1 MQAKKTLGLSL
12 LVTTSFLL
20 NPVLSLEE
28 ALADAHQMD
37 SMVDQTSDASVKDE
51 SLSSEA
57 GSEMSSDQ
65 EGISTS
71 SAQDNKIPTDPEALK
86 KAIKDYGDKITVK
99 GHQMNVLELGKEH
112 KGKSKTLVFMPGL
125 GEASQPMTHKN
136 LLDRLAKKYHI
147 LVVEPFG
154 YGLSDVSH
162 EDRTVEN
169 IVDELHQALEQMKV
183 DSYVLV
189 AHSLS
194 GIYAMKYAQS
204 YPKEVEALVGMDTS
218 TPMMNGYMDIQHEEA
233 PVDDSGQATDLPEIP
248 DVPEEVNQQY
258 KMLAQLNLNNADVAD
273 ESQRSNQVLI
283 DAKDDKLPAGI
294 PALYLLAQDSY
305 EDMEM
310 RREYFDQITEDWTDQ
325 HKSLSENPETV
336 ECHVLEGDHLL
347 YMTQYQEMS
356 DLIDKFLSQLK

>member
-258 KMLAQLNLNNADVAD
+258 K
-273 ESQRSNQVLI
+273 I
-283 DAKDDKLPAGI
+283 
-294 PALYLLAQDSY
+294 
-305 EDMEM
+305 
-310 RREYFDQITEDWTDQ
+310 
-325 HKSLSENPETV
+325 
-336 ECHVLEGDHLL
+336 CLL
-347 YMTQYQEMS
+347 YTS
-356 DLIDKFLSQLK
+356 PSPRDS

>member
-1 MQAKKTLGLSL
+1 M
-12 LVTTSFLL
+12 
-20 NPVLSLEE
+20 
-28 ALADAHQMD
+28 
-37 SMVDQTSDASVKDE
+37 
-51 SLSSEA
+51 
-57 GSEMSSDQ
+57 
-65 EGISTS
+65 
-71 SAQDNKIPTDPEALK
+71 
-86 KAIKDYGDKITVK
+86 
-99 GHQMNVLELGKEH
+99 
-112 KGKSKTLVFMPGL
+112 
-125 GEASQPMTHKN
+125 
-136 LLDRLAKKYHI
+136 
-147 LVVEPFG
+147 VEPFG